1 MMTMFMSRTLLM
13 RHPRRAAAAPLLL
26 ALLVAP
32 QIATLACTRGS
43 GVPAAQSAATP
54 AAPAAGDGGAV
65 TIDVAQVVQQPLNV
79 QLSLPGEL
87 TPYQSVA
94 VHPRVSGFVKTV
106 RVDRGSRVRAGD
118 VMAVLEA
125 PELVAQRAEAQS
137 KLQAAEAQLSV
148 GRAKADADKGTYEKL
163 KAASATPGV
172 VAGNDV
178 AIAGKAA
185 EGSEGLVAAGQQN
198 VEAARQALNAVRD
211 LEGYLRVIAP
221 FDGVVTERNI
231 HPGALVGPA
240 GGAGGSVPM
249 LRVVDQTRLRLVIP
263 VPEAYTSDLKTG
275 AEIPFSVAAWPGQTW
290 TGKVARI
297 AQAVDVTTRTMAI
310 ELDVVNKDGRLAPGT
325 FCQVR
330 WPVRR
335 SAPSLFVPSGSV
347 AATTDRT
354 FVIRVRDG
362 KAEWVDVKTGLTSG
376 PLVEVF
382 GNLGAGDQIAR
393 RGTDEIRSG
402 AEVRIR
408 PVKAAS

>member
-1 MMTMFMSRTLLM
+1 MTMFMSRILLM
-13 RHPRRAAAAPLLL
+13 RQPRRAAAPLLL
-26 ALLVAP
+26 ALLLLL
-32 QIATLACTRGS
+32 QIATLACARGS
-43 GVPAAQSAATP
+43 GAPAAQSAVTP

-65 TIDVAQVVQQPLNV
+65 TIDVAQVVEQPLNV

-94 VHPRVSGFVKTV
+94 VHPRVSGFVKAV

-125 PELVAQRAEAQS
+125 PELVAQRSEAQS
-137 KLQAAEAQLSV
+137 KLQAAEAQLGV
-148 GRAKADADKGTYEKL
+148 ARAKADADKGTYEKL

-178 AIAGKAA
+178 LIAGKAA
-185 EGSEGLVAAGQQN
+185 EASEGQVAAGQQN
-198 VEAARQALNAVRD
+198 VEAARQALNAVRE
-211 LEGYLRVIAP
+211 LEDYLRVTAP

-249 LRVVDQTRLRLVIP
+249 LRIVEHTRLRLVIP
-263 VPEAYTSDLKTG
+263 VPEAYSSELKTG
-275 AEIPFSVAAWPGQTW
+275 ADITFTVAAWPGHTW

-297 AQAVDVTTRTMAI
+297 AQAVDVNTRTMAI

-330 WPVRR
+330 WSVRR

-354 FVIRVRDG
+354 FVIRVREG
-362 KAEWVDVKTGLTSG
+362 KAEWIDVKTGLTSG

-393 RGTDEIRSG
+393 RGTDEIRPG
-402 AEVRIR
+402 ADVRVR
-408 PVKAAS
+408 PVKATS